1 MKRFNNILIC
11 GHPDHVDLKLIE
23 HAAEIAKAHQ
33 ANIKVV
39 HTITDYPK
47 DVRTWWNVRNPGL
60 LRDKIIRERE
70 EFLDGLVESLK
81 TLGVERVSRE
91 LLWGEPAVEITKQVL
106 HDKHDL
112 VMLVSKHRGKASH
125 SIHGYPSMDLLRQC
139 PCPIWITKKKVKP
152 RMHRVVA
159 CLGGSGG
166 EVKIKD
172 TNAKI
177 LDHAAVVTRAQNSEI
192 HIVHVMPHY
201 GDEKKVEKHQ
211 LNHDLV
217 AYLDNVREQI
227 KTRCNEFLAKYDTSI
242 DVTQVHILI
251 GTPTTVIPEFIESK
265 GADLVVMATAALSG
279 LPGLSVGNAAE
290 KVLKRISC
298 PLLVVKSDNFNDQ
311 FNIDQQNRE
320 NSSAA

>member
-11 GHPDHVDLKLIE
+11 GHPDRVDLKLLE

-33 ANIKVV
+33 ARIKVV

-47 DVRTWWNVRNPGL
+47 DVRTWWNVRNPGM

-70 EFLDGLVESLK
+70 EFLDGLVESLE
-81 TLGVERVSRE
+81 TLGVERISKD

-106 HDKHDL
+106 HDQHDL

-139 PCPIWITKKKVKP
+139 PSPIWITKKKVKP
-152 RMHRVVA
+152 RKHRVVA

-166 EVKIKD
+166 EVKIAD

-177 LDHAAVVTRAQNSEI
+177 LDHAATVARAQGSEI
-192 HIVHVMPHY
+192 QIIHVMPHY
-201 GDEKKVEKHQ
+201 GDQKKVEKHQ
-211 LNHDLV
+211 LNHDLT
-217 AYLDNVREQI
+217 AYLDNVRAEI
-227 KTRCNEFLAKYDTSI
+227 KIRANEFLAEYDSSI
-242 DVTQVHILI
+242 DDAQVHILI
-251 GTPTTVIPEFIESK
+251 GTPTTVIPEFIELK
-265 GADLVVMATAALSG
+265 GADLVVMATAARSG
-279 LPGLSVGNAAE
+279 LPGMIVGNAAE

-298 PLLVVKSDNFNDQ
+298 PLLVVKSDSFNAQ
-311 FNIDQQNRE
+311 FNTKEAEE
-320 NSSAA
+320 NSSTA